1 MLKECWV
8 SLLSWVYKFLII
20 RVHTL
25 NKDEITGYEKLKTFS
40 TASVDSNLGPFV
52 FSFKE
57 DRRSIPREK
66 GRLMMQ
72 VASYFAELKCPEGV
86 KDQDNIF
93 HQKVILVVKLRV
105 AKVNYEALGR
115 TLLHT
120 YLSSFEGSA
129 K

>member
-20 RVHTL
+20 RVRML
-25 NKDEITGYEKLKTFS
+25 NKNEVTGYEKLKTFI
-40 TASVDSNLGPFV
+40 TVSVDSNLGPFV
-52 FSFKE
+52 FSFKQ
-57 DRRSIPREK
+57 DRRRIPREK
-66 GRLMMQ
+66 GMLMMR

-93 HQKVILVVKLRV
+93 HKKVIMVVKLRV

-115 TLLHT
+115 TLLRS
-120 YLSSFEGSA
+120 YLSSFEGYT

>member
-20 RVHTL
+20 RVQTL
-25 NKDEITGYEKLKTFS
+25 NKDKITGYEKLKTFS

-57 DRRSIPREK
+57 DRRSVPREK

-93 HQKVILVVKLRV
+93 HQKVILVVTLRV

-120 YLSSFEGSA
+120 YLSSFEGST

>member
-25 NKDEITGYEKLKTFS
+25 NKDKITGYEKLKTFS

-57 DRRSIPREK
+57 DRRRVPREK

-120 YLSSFEGSA
+120 YLSSFEGST